1 MYLEY
6 VDKPSDEIGQYMIAH
21 HQDFPASV
29 QEEINRRIKE
39 LMENHVGF
47 VLCGL
52 LPYDAEDCR
61 VTKESAINLGWDKN
75 GQYTVAF
82 KFIDARVAGDVS
94 AYLDLLERDFHK
106 LMVLHQELL
115 LFQLGNI
122 IQPETDAE
130 KERLIKILRNWLPE
144 MSPRQI
150 SFVAPALMD
159 LEGKGH

>member
-1 MYLEY
+1 MVRDYFENLTDEERLAPENMFMYLEY

-130 KERLIKILRNWLPE
+130 K
-144 MSPRQI
+144 
-150 SFVAPALMD
+150 
-159 LEGKGH
+159 